1 MTDTIHHQDQKQT
14 IGETP
19 PQPLRVRAGNHR
31 KRGRAAFLLGAMALV
46 LTVTGCTPNWDSFN
60 VVTDR
65 GRDNIWLLNLSF
77 ILSFLVMG
85 LVFAIL
91 LYSIVRFR
99 NRTPS
104 ERHGNTKLEIF
115 WTATPAVLLVVLFV
129 LAVRTMNSIEAQH
142 GSDADVVTIKAT
154 GNQWWWSF
162 EYPDLGITTAN
173 ELHVPVDRPVRIE
186 LESTDVVH
194 SFWVPQLGWK
204 MDMIPGRTNV
214 MNFTVDTAGTYDGA
228 CTEFCGAQHAWMRI
242 KVVATPN
249 DQFATWSTQQ
259 AADAMQPSSL
269 IASDGQSTFQEQS
282 CAACHTVKGT
292 SAQGKVGP
300 DLTHFGSRE
309 TIGAGVLENTP
320 ENLEAWLRDPQ
331 AYKPGIVMPAYGQLS
346 DEQIRALVEYLE
358 GLK

>member
-1 MTDTIHHQDQKQT
+1 MNRRGTGRNDGDTGT
-14 IGETP
+14 GRGPGRST
-19 PQPLRVRAGNHR
+19 
-31 KRGRAAFLLGAMALV
+31 KRGVFLLVSLALV
-46 LTVTGCTPNWDSFN
+46 LTVSGCTPDIDSFN

-77 ILSFLVMG
+77 VLSFIVMAI
-85 LVFAIL
+85 VFGVL
-91 LYSIVRFR
+91 GYSIIKFR

-104 ERHGNTKLEIF
+104 EREGNTKLEIF
-115 WTATPAVLLVVLFV
+115 WTTTPAILLVILFV
-129 LAVRTMNSIEAQH
+129 LAVRTMNAIEAEH
-142 GSDADVVTIKAT
+142 DSGDVVTIKAI

-162 EYPDLGITTAN
+162 EYPELGITTAN
-173 ELHVPVDRPVRIE
+173 ELHIPTDRPVRIE

-204 MDMIPGRTNV
+204 LDMIPGRTNV
-214 MNFTVDTAGTYDGA
+214 MNFIVDTPGTFDGA
-228 CTEFCGAQHAWMRI
+228 CTEFCGAQHAWMRL
-242 KVVATPN
+242 KVVASSN
-249 DQFATWSTQQ
+249 DDFASWSSKE
-259 AADAMQPSSL
+259 AANATEPSSL
-269 IASDGQSTFQEQS
+269 IARDGESTFLLES

-292 SAQGKVGP
+292 AAQGKVGP

-331 AYKPGIVMPAYGQLS
+331 AYKPGIVMPGFDRLT

>member
-1 MTDTIHHQDQKQT
+1 MNRLRTGPNDDRGDKRR
-14 IGETP
+14 
-19 PQPLRVRAGNHR
+19 QPRNSVT
-31 KRGRAAFLLGAMALV
+31 RGAFLLISMALV
-46 LTVTGCTPNWDSFN
+46 LTVSGCTTGMDSFN

-77 ILSFLVMG
+77 VLSFIVMAI
-85 LVFAIL
+85 VFGIL
-91 LYSIVRFR
+91 GYSILKFR

-115 WTATPAVLLVVLFV
+115 WTATPAVLLVVLFI
-129 LAVRTMNSIEAQH
+129 LAVRTMNSIEAKH
-142 GSDADVVTIKAT
+142 EGDDVVTIKAV

-162 EYPDLGITTAN
+162 EYPELGITTAN
-173 ELHVPVDRPVRIE
+173 ELHIPTDRPVHIE
-186 LESTDVVH
+186 LESTDVIH

-204 MDMIPGRTNV
+204 MDMIPGRTNT
-214 MNFTVDTAGTYDGA
+214 MSFTVDTEGTFDGA
-228 CTEFCGAQHAWMRI
+228 CAEFCGAQHAWMRLR
-242 KVVATPN
+242 VVASSN
-249 DQFATWSTQQ
+249 DDFTAWSAKE
-259 AADAMQPSSL
+259 AADATAPSSL
-269 IASDGQSTFQEQS
+269 IARDGESTFMLES

-292 SAQGKVGP
+292 AAQGKVGP

-331 AYKPGIVMPAYGQLS
+331 AYKPGIVMPGFDRLT